1 MRTICVFILSLLLLC
16 AGCQPT
22 PEVDAVKQ
30 KNTNQLI
37 EAVKEAE
44 QEQQAEAKAGEP
56 APSPVPVKELMPERF
71 QCDFLTEARQ
81 VHVQADVPIR
91 VLTEGTFPLIR
102 VQRRQFTNEERLTV
116 YQRLFDS
123 ETVYKYEY
131 RPSKAAVV
139 REIEWL
145 LQEPTAE
152 EKKEFLE
159 DPEESEETWAA
170 YLQSRKDRIEMLRQK
185 YLSLPD
191 DGTPLPFEPWDGAL
205 FTIRN
210 GESPGMVAG
219 VEYPTPMKMPSHG
232 TLFEERPVD
241 YSREKEDGSDTYSVF
256 SFDKRLDKPN
266 VERIAPEDYGK
277 AQTGAVITARQAAEA
292 AMAPFVGLGDF
303 AVADILWSHDAD
315 DAAVAAGK
323 IGKQAYLV
331 RLTPVL
337 QGASM
342 PYCDMDAMDI
352 PEDGGYTPSWCYEH
366 VIAAVDGDGTILGMA
381 WEGPLQET
389 EVVSDTTTLL
399 PYEEVMDIFA
409 RQVNRIFSYE
419 EDIHGS
425 LTVSNVQLGLFRIR
439 EQGDMESGLLV
450 PVWFIT
456 GEYRCASHPEEVR
469 LYDSLSPVAVIN
481 AIDGSIIDVMKGY

>member
-1 MRTICVFILSLLLLC
+1 MRMICIFILSCFLLC
-16 AGCQPT
+16 VGCQPT

-44 QEQQAEAKAGEP
+44 QAAP
-56 APSPVPVKELMPERF
+56 APVPVKELMPERF
-71 QCDFLTEARQ
+71 QCDFVTETRQ
-81 VHVQADVPIR
+81 VHVTADVPIR

-102 VQRRQFTNEERLTV
+102 VQRREFTNEERLTL
-116 YQRLFDS
+116 YKRLFHS

-131 RPSKAAVV
+131 RPTKEAVV

-170 YLQSRKDRIEMLRQK
+170 YLQSRKDRIKMLRQK

-191 DGTPLPFEPWDGAL
+191 DGTPLPFESWDGEL
-205 FTIRN
+205 FTIRD
-210 GESPGMVAG
+210 GESPGMVVG

-232 TLFEERPVD
+232 TLFKERPVD
-241 YSREKEDGSDTYSVF
+241 YSREKEDESGTYSVF

-266 VERIAPEDYGK
+266 MERITPEDYDK
-277 AQTGAVITARQAAEA
+277 AHAGAAITARQAAEA
-292 AMAPFVGLGDF
+292 AMTPLAGLGDF

-323 IGKQAYLV
+323 IGKQAYLI
-331 RLTPVL
+331 RLTPVFH
-337 QGASM
+337 GASM
-342 PYCDMDAMDI
+342 PYCGMDAMDI
-352 PEDGGYTPSWCYEH
+352 PEGGGYTPSWCYEH

-389 EVVSDTTTLL
+389 EVVADATALL
-399 PYEEVMDIFA
+399 PFEEIMDIFA
-409 RQVNRIFSYE
+409 RQVNRLFSYE
-419 EDIHGS
+419 EAMHGS
-425 LTVSNVQLGLFRIR
+425 LTVSDVQLGLFRIR

-456 GEYRCASHPEEVR
+456 GAYSYAGHPEEVH
-469 LYDSLSPVAVIN
+469 LYDSFTPIAVIN
-481 AIDGSIIDVMKGY
+481 AIDGSIIDVMQGY

>member
-1 MRTICVFILSLLLLC
+1 MRNICIFILSCFLLC
-16 AGCQPT
+16 VGCQPT

-44 QEQQAEAKAGEP
+44 QA
-56 APSPVPVKELMPERF
+56 APVPVPVKELMPERF
-71 QCDFLTEARQ
+71 QCDFVTETRQ
-81 VHVQADVPIR
+81 VHVTADVPIR
-91 VLTEGTFPLIR
+91 VLTEGIFPLIR
-102 VQRRQFTNEERLTV
+102 VQRREFTNEERLTL
-116 YQRLFDS
+116 YKRLFHS
-123 ETVYKYEY
+123 ETVYRYEY
-131 RPSKAAVV
+131 RPNKEAVV
-139 REIEWL
+139 KEIEWL

-170 YLQSRKDRIEMLRQK
+170 YLQRRKDRIEMLRQK

-210 GESPGMVAG
+210 GESPGMVVG

-241 YSREKEDGSDTYSVF
+241 YSREKEDGNDTYSVF
-256 SFDKRLDKPN
+256 SFDKRMDKPN
-266 VERIAPEDYGK
+266 VERITPEDYNK
-277 AQTGAVITARQAAEA
+277 AHAGAAVTARQAAEA
-292 AMAPFVGLGDF
+292 ILTPLAGLGDF

-331 RLTPVL
+331 RLTPVFH
-337 QGASM
+337 GASM
-342 PYCDMDAMDI
+342 PYCGMDAMDI
-352 PEDGGYTPSWCYEH
+352 PEGGGYTLSWCYEH
-366 VIAAVDGDGTILGMA
+366 VIAAVDGNGTILGMA
-381 WEGPLQET
+381 WEGPLKET
-389 EVVSDTTTLL
+389 ELLAETTTLL
-399 PYEEVMDIFA
+399 PFEEVMDIFA
-409 RQVNRIFSYE
+409 RQMNRLFSYE
-419 EDIHGS
+419 EETNGS
-425 LTVSNVQLGLFRIR
+425 LTVSDVQLGLFRIR

-456 GEYRCASHPEEVR
+456 GAYRYAGHPEEVR
-469 LYDSLSPVAVIN
+469 LYDSLSPIAVIN
-481 AIDGSIIDVMKGY
+481 AIDGSIIDVMQGY

>member
-1 MRTICVFILSLLLLC
+1 MKRVTAFFLLSLIILC
-16 AGCQPT
+16 ACQPT
-22 PEVDAVKQ
+22 PAQDAVKQ
-30 KNTNQLI
+30 KDTNQLI

-44 QEQQAEAKAGEP
+44 QAKNEP
-56 APSPVPVKELMPERF
+56 IKTPVKERMPQRF
-71 QCDFLTEARQ
+71 QCDFFTDIRQ
-81 VHVQADVPIR
+81 VHVTADVPIQ
-91 VLTEGTFPLIR
+91 VLTKGVFPLLR
-102 VQRRQFTNEERLTV
+102 VQRRTFTNEERLTV
-116 YQRLFDS
+116 YRRLFDS
-123 ETVYKYEY
+123 DTVYKYEY
-131 RPSKAAVV
+131 RPTKEAVV
-139 REIEWL
+139 KEIEWL

-170 YLQSRKDRIEMLRQK
+170 YLQSRKDRIEELRQK

-191 DGTPLPFEPWDGAL
+191 DGSPLPFEPWDGAL

-210 GESPGMVAG
+210 GESPGMVVG
-219 VEYPTPMKMPSHG
+219 VEYPTPMKMPSYG
-232 TLFEERPVD
+232 TLLEGRPVY
-241 YSREKEDGSDTYSVF
+241 YSHEKEDGNDTYSVF

-277 AQTGAVITARQAAEA
+277 AHAGATITARQAAEA
-292 AMAPFVGLGDF
+292 AMTPLVGLGDF

-315 DAAVAAGK
+315 DVAVAAGK

-331 RLTPVL
+331 RLTPIFH
-337 QGASM
+337 GASM

-352 PEDGGYTPSWCYEH
+352 PEDGDYTPSWCYEH
-366 VIAAVDGDGTILGMA
+366 VIAAVDGDGTILGMV
-381 WEGPLQET
+381 WEGPLKET

-399 PYEEVMDIFA
+399 PFAEIMDIFA

-419 EDIHGS
+419 EDMHGS
-425 LTVSNVQLGLFRIR
+425 LTVSDVQLGLFRIR

-456 GEYRCASHPEEVR
+456 GEYSYANHPEEVH
-469 LYDSLSPVAVIN
+469 LYDDLSPIAVIN
-481 AIDGSIIDVMKGY
+481 AINGSIIDVMKGY

>member
-1 MRTICVFILSLLLLC
+1 MKRITAFFLFCLLLLI
-16 AGCQPT
+16 GCQPT
-22 PEVDAVKQ
+22 PEMDAVKQ

-44 QEQQAEAKAGEP
+44 QESP
-56 APSPVPVKELMPERF
+56 APVPVKELMPERF
-71 QCDFLTEARQ
+71 QCDFTTETRQ
-81 VHVQADVPIR
+81 VHVTADVPVR

-116 YQRLFDS
+116 YRRLFGS

-131 RPSKAAVV
+131 RPTKEAVV

-170 YLQSRKDRIEMLRQK
+170 YLQSRKDRIETL
-185 YLSLPD
+185 
-191 DGTPLPFEPWDGAL
+191 
-205 FTIRN
+205 
-210 GESPGMVAG
+210 GMVVG

-232 TLFEERPVD
+232 TLLEGRPVD
-241 YSREKEDGSDTYSVF
+241 YSREKETGTDTYSVF

-266 VERIAPEDYGK
+266 VERIAPEDCGK
-277 AQTGAVITARQAAEA
+277 AHAGAAITARQAAEA
-292 AMAPFVGLGDF
+292 ALAPLAGLGDF

-331 RLTPVL
+331 RLTPVFH
-337 QGASM
+337 GASM
-342 PYCDMDAMDI
+342 PYCGMDAMDI
-352 PEDGGYTPSWCYEH
+352 PDGGGYTPSWDYEH

-381 WEGPLQET
+381 WEGPLREA
-389 EVVSDTTTLL
+389 EVISDTTTLL
-399 PYEEVMDIFA
+399 PFEEVMDIFA
-409 RQVNRIFSYE
+409 RQMNRIFSYE
-419 EDIHGS
+419 EAMHGS
-425 LTVSNVQLGLFRIR
+425 LTVSDVQLGLFRIR
-439 EQGDMESGLLV
+439 EQGDMESGLLA

-456 GEYRCASHPEEVR
+456 GEYRCASHPEEVH
-469 LYDSLSPVAVIN
+469 LYDSLSPIAVIN
-481 AIDGSIIDVMKGY
+481 AIDGSIIDVIKGY